1 MSFREWLHAIDASRR
16 SAIYEHPVRKFPYY
30 SSAALA
36 GNKVL
41 LGGRDQLVHAL
52 DAATGRELWTYSA
65 RSAVDASPVVAGKR
79 VLAAAKNGA
88 IFALDLETGKQAW
101 RFEAGAPV
109 EASPAV
115 AAGRL
120 VIGTMDGTLY
130 CFGAK

>member
-1 MSFREWLHAIDASRR
+1 M
-16 SAIYEHPVRKFPYY
+16 
-30 SSAALA
+30 
-36 GNKVL
+36 
-41 LGGRDQLVHAL
+41 
-52 DAATGRELWTYSA
+52 
-65 RSAVDASPVVAGKR
+65 VAGKR